1 MRCKVNDIEAIMTKV
16 YKDFPIYKFLGK
28 LSKSKIT
35 LPEEVIISVCDSYLK
50 NKSGI
55 KDKWAWFIITAK
67 ECWADYNARKNITE
81 SAELNKL
88 SECKEIRDLVKS
100 IC

>member
-1 MRCKVNDIEAIMTKV
+1 MKNDIEAIMTKV

-55 KDKWAWFIITAK
+55 KDKWAWFMITAK
-67 ECWADYNARKNITE
+67 ECWKNYNAKQNITE
-81 SAELNKL
+81 SKELNKL
-88 SECKEIRDLVKS
+88 SNSAAILELVKS
-100 IC
+100 IR